1 MKYLHSLSGRRSAIK
16 AVTSPIRSQNFGAN
30 LTKAALSDR
39 RSRRTPMCPPRPII
53 NPSLTPPGLSSILP
67 QDGWMGQKQ
76 GVRTA
81 LKQSGRTA
89 ISFHD
94 DGMRF
99 VTRRCRRCRASRGV
113 VEPAFRPGDFVS
125 ILLLY
130 FMRIPKEERMM
141 LDSFG
146 EEYRA
151 YYQRTGRILPRLG
164 RRDE

>member
-1 MKYLHSLSGRRSAIK
+1 
-16 AVTSPIRSQNFGAN
+16 
-30 LTKAALSDR
+30 
-39 RSRRTPMCPPRPII
+39 
-53 NPSLTPPGLSSILP
+53 
-67 QDGWMGQKQ
+67 MGQKQ

-99 VTRRCRRCRASRGV
+99 VTRRCRRCRASCGV